1 VKYILSKSKILT
13 AWSKSSGE
21 LDRIGKS
28 QRGENKDDG
37 LHGDYS
43 INKKKSKLNQLVK
56 CPFYSST

>member
-21 LDRIGKS
+21 LDSIGKS
-28 QRGENKDDG
+28 QRGENEDDG

-43 INKKKSKLNQLVK
+43 INKNKKNQN
-56 CPFYSST
+56 